1 MNRGTLETNGA
12 LVKHVLRQLHLPPP
26 LTQALSSGQTS
37 TTPLLEI
44 FFITV
49 SPCGG
54 AKPPP
59 TLVDDL
65 DRPCAHF

>member
-49 SPCGG
+49 SP
-54 AKPPP
+54 
-59 TLVDDL
+59 
-65 DRPCAHF
+65 